1 MLIYNSFG
9 NKSVD
14 NDNNEV
20 AAAAVYATD
29 DYSRSFFKQRSVIIS
44 LVAVS

>member
-14 NDNNEV
+14 NDNKEV
-20 AAAAVYATD
+20 AAAVYATD